1 MQPDYKKQ
9 RRQLEQTRAQLAG
22 LQSALLER
30 LFTLYR
36 DHGLIQKRSELQDPA
51 VRQQCLSHPFDSVT
65 RSEVEVIISQLRPL
79 GEGMARLKAEIEQLA
94 NLKEKERK
102 IVYDLPPAQ
111 KPTPQQIRRS
121 YGAPELKRYRQK
133 HMSWALGIASLIAFC
148 GVGIYWLTVYLQ
160 PAEIIEKKVR
170 ITKYIEL
177 EPPPSIAD
185 DLNQPAGGDNLLGG
199 STSGIIGVL
208 GVIVPVSDKD
218 KKNNGIEFLVS
229 DNSIQDLDRLL
240 SQAKLRTGTGN
251 GGGAYGEGG
260 LGLGSGRGSGR
271 GRSSADQAED
281 QVILDEFNVATLGN
295 VDQLITE
302 AKGVETVKLEKRGQ
316 VNIQAPG
323 AIRGSE
329 TARVQRSAES
339 VMGVINS
346 QQARMMYIY
355 NKHLRIN
362 PEMRGKLNIDL
373 TIEADGSVSK
383 IAVVESNISS
393 DEFIRELLG
402 LLRRLHFEKITEGSV
417 TVNLPL
423 VFNRTE

>member
-36 DHGLIQKRSELQDPA
+36 DHGLIRKRAELQDPA

-65 RSEVEVIISQLRPL
+65 RSEVEVIVSQLRPL
-79 GEGMARLKAEIEQLA
+79 GEGMARLKTEIDQLA
-94 NLKEKERK
+94 SLEEKERRV
-102 IVYDLPPAQ
+102 VYDLPPAP
-111 KPTPQQIRRS
+111 KPTPQQISRS

-133 HMSWALGIASLIAFC
+133 HMSWALGIASIIAFC

-160 PAEIIEKKVR
+160 PAELIEKKVR

-240 SQAKLRTGTGN
+240 SQAKLRTGS
-251 GGGAYGEGG
+251 GGGTYGEGG

-281 QVILDEFNVATLGN
+281 QVVLDEFNVAALGN

-323 AIRGSE
+323 EIRGSE

-339 VMGVINS
+339 VMGVING

-355 NKHLRIN
+355 NKHLRIH

-373 TIEADGSVSK
+373 TIEADGAVSN
-383 IAVVESNISS
+383 IAVVESNIGSE
-393 DEFIRELLG
+393 EFVRELLG
-402 LLRRLHFEKITEGSV
+402 LLRRLRFEKITEGSV

>member
-36 DHGLIQKRSELQDPA
+36 DHGLIRKRAELQDPA

-65 RSEVEVIISQLRPL
+65 RSEVEVIVSQLRPL
-79 GEGMARLKAEIEQLA
+79 GEGMARLKTEIDQLA
-94 NLKEKERK
+94 SLEEKERRV
-102 IVYDLPPAQ
+102 VYDLPPAP
-111 KPTPQQIRRS
+111 KPTPKQISRS

-133 HMSWALGIASLIAFC
+133 HMSWALGIASIIAFC

-160 PAEIIEKKVR
+160 PAELIEKKVR

-240 SQAKLRTGTGN
+240 SQAKLRTGS
-251 GGGAYGEGG
+251 GGGTYGEGG

-281 QVILDEFNVATLGN
+281 QVVLDEFNVAALGN

-323 AIRGSE
+323 EIRGSE

-339 VMGVINS
+339 VMGVING

-362 PEMRGKLNIDL
+362 PDMRGKLNIDL
-373 TIEADGSVSK
+373 SIEADGAVSN
-383 IAVVESNISS
+383 IAVVESNIGSE
-393 DEFIRELLG
+393 EFVRELLG
-402 LLRRLHFEKITEGSV
+402 LLRRLRFEKITEGSV

>member
-36 DHGLIQKRSELQDPA
+36 DHGLIRKRAELQDPA

-65 RSEVEVIISQLRPL
+65 RSEVEVIVSQLRPL
-79 GEGMARLKAEIEQLA
+79 GEGMARLKTEIDQLA
-94 NLKEKERK
+94 SLEEKERRV
-102 IVYDLPPAQ
+102 VYDLPPAP
-111 KPTPQQIRRS
+111 KPTPQQISRS

-133 HMSWALGIASLIAFC
+133 HMSWALGIASIIAFC

-160 PAEIIEKKVR
+160 PAELIEKKVR

-240 SQAKLRTGTGN
+240 SQAKLRTGS
-251 GGGAYGEGG
+251 GGGTYGEGG

-281 QVILDEFNVATLGN
+281 QVVLDEFNVAALGN

-323 AIRGSE
+323 EIRGSE

-339 VMGVINS
+339 VMGVING

-362 PEMRGKLNIDL
+362 PDMRGKLNIDL
-373 TIEADGSVSK
+373 TIEADGAVSN
-383 IAVVESNISS
+383 IAVVESNIGSE
-393 DEFIRELLG
+393 EFVRELLG
-402 LLRRLHFEKITEGSV
+402 LLRRLRFEKITEGSV

>member
-36 DHGLIQKRSELQDPA
+36 DHGLIRKRAELQDPA

-65 RSEVEVIISQLRPL
+65 RSEVEVIVSQLRPL
-79 GEGMARLKAEIEQLA
+79 GEGMARLKTEIDQLA
-94 NLKEKERK
+94 SLEEKERRV
-102 IVYDLPPAQ
+102 VYDLPPAP
-111 KPTPQQIRRS
+111 KPTPQQISRS

-133 HMSWALGIASLIAFC
+133 HMSWALGIASIIAFC

-160 PAEIIEKKVR
+160 PAELIEKKVR

-240 SQAKLRTGTGN
+240 SQAKLRTGS
-251 GGGAYGEGG
+251 GGGTYGEGG

-281 QVILDEFNVATLGN
+281 QVVLDEFNVAALGN

-323 AIRGSE
+323 EIRGSE

-339 VMGVINS
+339 VMGVING

-355 NKHLRIN
+355 NKHLRTN
-362 PEMRGKLNIDL
+362 PDMRGKLNIDL
-373 TIEADGSVSK
+373 TIEADGAVSN
-383 IAVVESNISS
+383 IAVVESNIGSE
-393 DEFIRELLG
+393 EFVRELLG
-402 LLRRLHFEKITEGSV
+402 LLRRLRFEKITEGSV

>member
-36 DHGLIQKRSELQDPA
+36 DHGLIRKRAELQDPA

-65 RSEVEVIISQLRPL
+65 RSEVEVIVSQRRPL
-79 GEGMARLKAEIEQLA
+79 GEGMARLKTEIDQLA
-94 NLKEKERK
+94 SLEEKERRV
-102 IVYDLPPAQ
+102 VYDLPPAP
-111 KPTPQQIRRS
+111 KPTPQQISRS

-133 HMSWALGIASLIAFC
+133 HMSWALGIASIIAFC

-160 PAEIIEKKVR
+160 PAELIEKKVR

-240 SQAKLRTGTGN
+240 SQAKLRTGS
-251 GGGAYGEGG
+251 GGGTYGEGG

-281 QVILDEFNVATLGN
+281 QVVLDEFNVAALGN

-323 AIRGSE
+323 EIRGSE

-339 VMGVINS
+339 VMGVING

-362 PEMRGKLNIDL
+362 PDMRGKLNIDL
-373 TIEADGSVSK
+373 TIEADGAVSN
-383 IAVVESNISS
+383 IAVVESNIGSE
-393 DEFIRELLG
+393 EFVRELLG
-402 LLRRLHFEKITEGSV
+402 LLRRLRFEKITEGSV